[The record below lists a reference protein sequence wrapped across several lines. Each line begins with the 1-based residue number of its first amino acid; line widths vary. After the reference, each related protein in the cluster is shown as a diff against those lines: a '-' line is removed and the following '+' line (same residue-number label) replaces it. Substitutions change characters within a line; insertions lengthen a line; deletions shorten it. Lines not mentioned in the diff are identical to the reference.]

1 MPFLIPALGMILFV
15 VSASSFEALTIFC
28 KNYYLLYTVCS
39 AEVVCVLYDKDHGFA
54 GI

>member
-1 MPFLIPALGMILFV
+1 MCLFISALGIILFV

-28 KNYYLLYTVCS
+28 KNFYLLYAVCS
-39 AEVVCVLYDKDHGFA
+39 AEVVCVLYDKDHGFT